1 MFCESISLFS
11 IHIQTAAVFYDPMY
25 VDQAKDW
32 CQFGKQENKHELSTG
47 LREIAQYSEN
57 APNSKDS
64 QLMINFADNHP
75 KLTPTCCV

>member
-47 LREIAQYSEN
+47 LREIAQN
-57 APNSKDS
+57 ARKRPLIAKIAS
-64 QLMINFADNHP
+64 
-75 KLTPTCCV
+75 

>member
-32 CQFGKQENKHELSTG
+32 CQFGKQENKHELEELSTG
-47 LREIAQYSEN
+47 NFTMLREGSY
-57 APNSKDS
+57 
-64 QLMINFADNHP
+64 
-75 KLTPTCCV
+75 